1 MKCVL
6 IGKINFI
13 EILIV
18 KNSREWFSV
27 MSLIKQELLAII
39 RLIAFRNVIAY
50 KKLVSKAFK
59 QSIEKH
65 SWPQPAPALAPASTT
80 SPVIIVIF
88 IVTTQFLPNWK

>member
-1 MKCVL
+1 MLKS
-6 IGKINFI
+6 KIHQTLTDAI
-13 EILIV
+13 IQL
-18 KNSREWFSV
+18 
-27 MSLIKQELLAII
+27 MSLIEQELSAII

-59 QSIEKH
+59 QSIEKQ